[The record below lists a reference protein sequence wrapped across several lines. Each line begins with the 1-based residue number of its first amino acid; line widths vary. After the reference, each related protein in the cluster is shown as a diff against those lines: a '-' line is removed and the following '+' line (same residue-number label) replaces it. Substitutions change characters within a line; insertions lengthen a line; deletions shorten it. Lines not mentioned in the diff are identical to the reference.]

1 MFSGLFSLS
10 NELFRNPK
18 KRTRQ
23 LQRASFHQIEDLETR
38 QLLSASGTGDDSGF
52 TPRIINPIA
61 TQPTDLNWATDYQAV
76 GAFLNGPTAGS
87 TTAPTTTNYVGT
99 GTVIKNVAGSIWV
112 LTSAQLATNL
122 TTSNT
127 FYVNT
132 GTIAAPVYTNYA
144 ISSIVKH
151 SKFTPTINGVNNLGN
166 PSANDVALVKLTYAV
181 SAAAAALPNIVAA
194 PILETTP
201 PTPSKTTKDVLNFV
215 GWGETGTDVG
225 GQGANPGTKNY
236 GKATATS
243 LAVSAFNWTFNNTV
257 ALPQSN
263 LADGDI
269 GAPAFL
275 KANSNGS
282 TQYYV
287 AGITSWGS
295 KAATGHTLGEAR
307 SDTRVDIYAQ
317 WMHDV
322 MGDPIPASVAVD
334 DFKDLVNAAFG
345 TPSASAFNNT
355 DKKVTLASTG
365 VTASASI
372 TNTLN
377 TRADHDVVKFV
388 VGKNALANIKYVSN
402 DFDPV
407 FQIYSETVAATAT
420 TAATTVSLGAAGA
433 ADDIAGSKL
442 RDAYA
447 TNVSLT
453 PGTYYID
460 LSSYHDPAIAGTNGS
475 GKGKGT
481 LTFAL
486 SYDEDGGG
494 NSVSTPINTKVLNSA
509 GAMTASGA
517 LQVANDV
524 DYYRFKA
531 TVTGLMQVDVR
542 SATGFK
548 VDTQM
553 EVYDSTGT
561 NVLPEQVSVDPWT
574 DDLTHVDDTT
584 GLTVIDSLAS
594 RKTVSV
600 TAGQYYYVK
609 ISGVSAAVSAAKT
622 GLPTTLTGYGPVGG
636 YSLLVKTFPSL

>member
-1 MFSGLFSLS
+1 
-10 NELFRNPK
+10 
-18 KRTRQ
+18 
-23 LQRASFHQIEDLETR
+23 
-38 QLLSASGTGDDSGF
+38 LSASGTGTGDDSGF
-52 TPRIINPIA
+52 TTRIINPIV
-61 TQPTDLNWATDYQAV
+61 TQPTDLNWAQDYQAV
-76 GAFLNGPTAGS
+76 GAFLNGPAAGS
-87 TTAPTTTNYVGT
+87 TTAPTVANYLGT
-99 GTVIKNVAGSIWV
+99 GTVIKNVAGSVWV
-112 LTSAQLATNL
+112 LTSAQLASNL

-132 GTIAAPVYTNYA
+132 GTIASPVYTNYA
-144 ISSIVKH
+144 VNTIVKH
-151 SKFTPTINGVNNLGN
+151 SKYTPTINGVNNLGN
-166 PSANDVALVKLTYAV
+166 PSANDVALVKLTYNIAAV
-181 SAAAAALPNIVAA
+181 ATALPNVVAA
-194 PILETTP
+194 PILETP
-201 PTPSKTTKDVLNFV
+201 PLTPSKTTKNVLNFV

-243 LAVSAFNWTFNNTV
+243 LGVSAFNWTFNNTA

-275 KANSNGS
+275 KVNSNGS

-295 KAATGHTLGEAR
+295 KQATGHSQGEAR

-317 WMHDV
+317 WMHAV
-322 MGDPIPASVAVD
+322 MGDAVPAGVGTD
-334 DFKDLVNAAFG
+334 DFKDVVNATFG
-345 TPSASAFNNT
+345 TPSASAFGNT
-355 DKKVTLASTG
+355 DKKVTFSTSST
-365 VTASASI
+365 TASASV
-372 TNTLN
+372 TDVLN

-388 VGKNALANIKYVSN
+388 VTKSALATIKYVSN

-407 FQIYSETVAATAT
+407 FQIYSETVAATST

-433 ADDIAGSKL
+433 ADDVAGSKL
-442 RDAYA
+442 RDAVA
-447 TNVSLT
+447 TSVSLS

-460 LSSYHDPAIAGTNGS
+460 LTSYDDPAVAGIVGS

-481 LTFAL
+481 LTFSL
-486 SYDEDGGG
+486 TYDEDGGG
-494 NSVSTPINTKVLNSA
+494 NSINTPINSKVLSKT
-509 GAMTASGA
+509 GSMTASGA
-517 LQVANDV
+517 LQVASDV

-548 VDTQM
+548 VDTQL

-584 GLTVIDSLAS
+584 GATVIDSLAS

-600 TAGQYYYVK
+600 TAGQYYFVK
-609 ISGVSAAVSAAKT
+609 ISGVAAATSAAKT
-622 GLPTTLTGYGPVGG
+622 GLPSTLTGYGPVGN
-636 YSLLVKTFPSL
+636 YSLLVKSVPAL